1 MTILTIMNKRGAA
14 ITPVKRKSPPAFKS
28 YANLHDI
35 TSKSYSS
42 STPTTFSSIRYN
54 SSCTKRRDRVTIN
67 RNQCEIEVEVEVEI
81 EIEIVDVIY
90 EFQSRAMSPANCNV
104 WEDDRMDVD
113 KTLYDDDS
121 RMEIDE

>member
-1 MTILTIMNKRGAA
+1 MNKRGAG

-54 SSCTKRRDRVTIN
+54 SSYSKRRDRVTIN
-67 RNQCEIEVEVEVEI
+67 RNQCEIEIEVEI
-81 EIEIVDVIY
+81 EIEIVDVRY
-90 EFQSRAMSPANCNV
+90 EFQSRAMLPANCNV

-113 KTLYDDDS
+113 KTLYDDDDS